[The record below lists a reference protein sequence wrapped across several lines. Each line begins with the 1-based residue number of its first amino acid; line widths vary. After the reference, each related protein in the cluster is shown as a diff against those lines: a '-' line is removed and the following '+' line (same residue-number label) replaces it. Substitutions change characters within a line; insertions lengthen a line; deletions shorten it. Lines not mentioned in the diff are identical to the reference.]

1 MTVKVLKHP
10 KESFERFMSRF
21 DSSVQRSR
29 VIRLLRER
37 RYRTDKAR
45 PNKLKIRAAA
55 LKRSE
60 YRAKR
65 EKMKFY

>member
-1 MTVKVLKHP
+1 MTVKVIKSS

-21 DSSVQRSR
+21 DGMVQRAR
-29 VIRLLRER
+29 IVRLLRER
-37 RYRTDKAR
+37 RY
-45 PNKLKIRAAA
+45 LKRDLTRRQVRAAA
-55 LKRSE
+55 LKREE